1 MGNIMNILTKMNNV
15 KMRPKLMTFFL
26 IVGIVP
32 IVIVG
37 WRSSKV
43 ATDSLMEKSF
53 SQLEALREVKKSQI
67 ENFFMERFGDLE
79 ILAQSEDIKL
89 MYDQLMVHDKNQS
102 VKADKSYDVKSD
114 AYDELYE
121 DHGRYLD
128 SYVKT
133 YGYYDMFIICAKHG
147 HVMYTQAKEDDLG
160 ENLGYG
166 DLRDSH
172 LAAMWKKVVSTDKA
186 VLADFEPY
194 APSAGTP
201 ALFIGAPIRENGETV
216 AVVALQVSLSA
227 INGIMQERSGMGST
241 GETYLVGSDK
251 LMRSDSYLDPTNHS
265 VTTSFANPRKGS
277 VDTEGATEALAGSS
291 DSKVIIDYNGNPVL
305 SSYTPVKVGDQTWAL
320 MAEIDEAEV
329 KEPIYALL
337 ISICITGLIIALLIG
352 ILAYYIAN
360 EIAKPLMSVVEMVKS
375 VAKGNLQTTIDIDQD
390 DEIGILAHSM
400 NNMVDRL
407 KDIVTSVKVSS
418 LNVASGS
425 NELSSTAEQVAE
437 GATEQAAS
445 AEQASASMEQ
455 MTGNIRQN
463 ADNASQTE
471 SIAVQAAK
479 DAEASGDAVKETVTA
494 MRSIAEKI
502 TIVEE
507 IARQTNMLALNAAI
521 EAARAGE
528 HGKGFA
534 VVADAVRKL
543 AERSQQAASEISGL
557 SNSSVGMAEQAG
569 AMLDK
574 IVPDIRRNAELVQEI
589 SAASTEQNSGAEQI
603 NSALQQLDKVIQ
615 GNASGSEEIASTSE
629 ELAAQAK
636 VLLDAIAFFTL
647 DEDTN
652 HSELKKLNFSKR
664 SEVAGEVHVKVPKK
678 KKGISSNSMQV
689 LSSNGGDG
697 VDFNMDDDPDF
708 EQY

>member
-1 MGNIMNILTKMNNV
+1 
-15 KMRPKLMTFFL
+15 
-26 IVGIVP
+26 
-32 IVIVG
+32 
-37 WRSSKV
+37 
-43 ATDSLMEKSF
+43 
-53 SQLEALREVKKSQI
+53 
-67 ENFFMERFGDLE
+67 
-79 ILAQSEDIKL
+79 
-89 MYDQLMVHDKNQS
+89 
-102 VKADKSYDVKSD
+102 
-114 AYDELYE
+114 
-121 DHGRYLD
+121 
-128 SYVKT
+128 
-133 YGYYDMFIICAKHG
+133 
-147 HVMYTQAKEDDLG
+147 
-160 ENLGYG
+160 
-166 DLRDSH
+166 
-172 LAAMWKKVVSTDKA
+172 
-186 VLADFEPY
+186 
-194 APSAGTP
+194 
-201 ALFIGAPIRENGETV
+201 
-216 AVVALQVSLSA
+216 
-227 INGIMQERSGMGST
+227 MGST

-251 LMRSDSYLDPTNHS
+251 LMRSDSYLDPNNHS
-265 VTTSFANPRKGS
+265 VATSFANPRKGKVNTDGS
-277 VDTEGATEALAGSS
+277 TEALAGSS
-291 DSKVIIDYNGNPVL
+291 DSKVITDYNGNPVL
-305 SSYTPVKVGDQTWAL
+305 SAYAPVKVGDQTWAL
-320 MAEIDEAEV
+320 LAEIDEAEV
-329 KEPIYALL
+329 KEPIHALL
-337 ISICITGLIIALLIG
+337 ITICITGLIIALLIG

-375 VAKGNLQTTIDIDQD
+375 VAKGNLQTNIDIDQE

-418 LNVASGS
+418 LNVSSGS

-445 AEQASASMEQ
+445 AEQASASMEE

-569 AMLDK
+569 SMLDK

-615 GNASGSEEIASTSE
+615 GNASGSEEIASTAE

-647 DEDTN
+647 DEGTN
-652 HSELKKLNFSKR
+652 HSELKNINFSKR
-664 SEVAGEVHVKVPKK
+664 SEVVGEVQVKAPKK
-678 KKGISSNSMQV
+678 KKNIHSNTVQV
-689 LSSNGGDG
+689 LSSGGGEG